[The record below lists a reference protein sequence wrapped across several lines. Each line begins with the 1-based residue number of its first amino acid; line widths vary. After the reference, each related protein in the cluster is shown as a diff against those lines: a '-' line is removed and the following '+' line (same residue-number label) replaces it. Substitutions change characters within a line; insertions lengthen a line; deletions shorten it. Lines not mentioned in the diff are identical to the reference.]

1 METGVAGWHRV
12 ADPPSPMAVIRIT
25 TPLPEMAPF
34 WYMLLAFPV
43 LGMLVADLFDLWR
56 DRGISLPTADL
67 GLQIALIVALS
78 SLRLGVR
85 IPLSGHALLVAW
97 FLFRRLRL
105 RNAPPR
111 QSRLEVWIAA
121 GVLAAVAWPKL
132 FWWDDPVT
140 LAGIG
145 AAALLAT
152 ISRWLVAGVPPI
164 DPDRPAGMPAFPG
177 TARLCSPGVAFLALS

>member
-1 METGVAGWHRV
+1 MSMRF
-12 ADPPSPMAVIRIT
+12 ADRLTVFQPMLPSCRLLRQRASQ
-25 TPLPEMAPF
+25 AKA
-34 WYMLLAFPV
+34 YMLLAFPV

-56 DRGISLPTADL
+56 ARGLSLPTVEL

-105 RNAPPR
+105 RNVPPR

-140 LAGIG
+140 LLAGIG

-152 ISRWLVAGVPPI
+152 ISGWTVGRRSA
-164 DPDRPAGMPAFPG
+164 D
-177 TARLCSPGVAFLALS
+177 

>member
-1 METGVAGWHRV
+1 MKTLRGAVGADLSLVRVLIVLTTTLAGAAWLAHKGPV
-12 ADPPSPMAVIRIT
+12 PVIRIT

-43 LGMLVADLFDLWR
+43 LGMLVADLLDLWR
-56 DRGISLPTADL
+56 ARVLSLPTVEL

-85 IPLSGHALLVAW
+85 ISLSGHALLVAY
-97 FLFRRLRL
+97 FLFRRLWL
-105 RNAPPR
+105 RNVPPR

-121 GVLAAVAWPKL
+121 CVLAAVAWPKL

-140 LAGIG
+140 LLAGIG
-145 AAALLAT
+145 AAALLAA
-152 ISRWLVAGVPPI
+152 ISGLAGGRRSA
-164 DPDRPAGMPAFPG
+164 D
-177 TARLCSPGVAFLALS
+177 